1 MLQTHG
7 GKKVSFTWNLI
18 GDVLVIENEKGRI
31 HKYQLDEIVSIIA
44 WLQNEF
50 GDKWFPLANDVRKLG
65 NGSEVAGL
73 GTAILKQT
81 PGDITHA
88 QGSSYLGVVLDQI
101 GVLKWNERK
110 KGIKWQILKADIN
123 KDLLLDLLG

>member
-1 MLQTHG
+1 M
-7 GKKVSFTWNLI
+7 
-18 GDVLVIENEKGRI
+18 
-31 HKYQLDEIVSIIA
+31 SIIA
-44 WLQNEF
+44 WLQKEF
-50 GDKWFPLANDVRKLG
+50 GDNWFPLANDVRKLG
-65 NGSEVAGL
+65 NGTEVAGL
-73 GTAILKQT
+73 GTAILNQA